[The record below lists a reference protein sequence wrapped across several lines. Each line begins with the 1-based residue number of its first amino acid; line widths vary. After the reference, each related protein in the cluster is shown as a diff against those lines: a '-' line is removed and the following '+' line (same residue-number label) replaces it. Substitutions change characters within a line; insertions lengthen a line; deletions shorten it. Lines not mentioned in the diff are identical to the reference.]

1 MEKHPV
7 PVIVSAARTPIGS
20 FGGALKDVPAVELGA
35 IAIREALTRA
45 KVAPE
50 EVEETIMGMVLQ
62 AGVGQAPARQAAIRA
77 GIPNSSSALTV
88 NKVCSSGL
96 KAVML
101 GAGLIELG
109 ENQIVIAGGMENM
122 DQAPYYLPKGREGYR
137 LGNGTVVDGMVNDG
151 LWDPYGNVHMGNCA
165 ELCAREKNISREEQ
179 DAFAV
184 ESYTRALNAQKAGK
198 FRPEI
203 VPVTIKGSKCDT
215 IVGDDEEPGRVK
227 LDKIPSLRPAFDKS
241 GTVTAANASSI
252 NDGGAAVVLMP
263 LDVAQKRGVKPLA
276 RIVGYATHSQAPEWF
291 TTAPAGAVEK
301 LLKRVGWK
309 LGDVDFF
316 ELNEAFS
323 VVAVANN
330 RLLGLDGKNVNI
342 WGGAVALGHP
352 IGASGCR
359 ILTTLLHVLKD
370 QGARR
375 GIAGLCNGGG
385 EATALAVEM
394 L

>member
-7 PVIVSAARTPIGS
+7 PVIVAGARTPIGS

-35 IAIREALTRA
+35 VAIREAMTRA
-45 KVAPE
+45 KVAPA

-77 GIPNSSSALTV
+77 GIPNSSSAMTV

-101 GAGLIELG
+101 GAGLIESG
-109 ENQIVIAGGMENM
+109 ENQIVVAGGMENM
-122 DQAPYYLPKGREGYR
+122 DLAPYYLTKGREGYR
-137 LGNGTVVDGMVNDG
+137 LGNGTIVDGMVNDG

-165 ELCAREKNISREEQ
+165 ELCAREKNITREEQ
-179 DAFAV
+179 DAFAI

-198 FRPEI
+198 FKAEMA
-203 VPVTIKGSKCDT
+203 PVTIKGSKGDT
-215 IVGDDEEPGRVK
+215 IVSEDEEPGRVK
-227 LDKIPSLRPAFDKS
+227 LDKIPSLRPAFDKN

-263 LDVAQKRGVKPLA
+263 FDLAQKRGVKPLA

-291 TTAPAGAVEK
+291 TTAPAGAIEK
-301 LLKRVGWK
+301 LLKRIGWK
-309 LGDVDFF
+309 IGDVDFF

-323 VVAVANN
+323 VVAIANN
-330 RLLGLDGKNVNI
+330 RTLGLDGKKVNI

-359 ILTTLLHVLKD
+359 ILITLLHVLKD

-375 GIAGLCNGGG
+375 GIASLCNGGG

>member
-1 MEKHPV
+1 MEKHPI
-7 PVIVSAARTPIGS
+7 PVIVSGARTPIGS
-20 FGGALKDVPAVELGA
+20 FGGTLKDVPAIELGA

-45 KVAPE
+45 KVASE

-101 GAGLIELG
+101 GAGLVELG
-109 ENQIVIAGGMENM
+109 ENQIVVAGGMENM

-137 LGNGTVVDGMVNDG
+137 LGNGTIVDGMVNDG

-165 ELCAREKNISREEQ
+165 ELCAREKKISREEQ
-179 DAFAV
+179 DAFAI

-198 FRPEI
+198 FRTEI
-203 VPVTIKGSKCDT
+203 IPVTIKGSKGDT
-215 IVGDDEEPGRVK
+215 IISDDEEPGRVK
-227 LDKIPSLRPAFDKS
+227 LDKIPSLKPAFDKQ

-263 LDVAQKRGVKPLA
+263 LDVAEKRGVKPLA
-276 RIVGYATHSQAPEWF
+276 RIVGFATHSQAPEWF

-309 LGDVDFF
+309 LGEVDFF

-323 VVAVANN
+323 VVAIANN
-330 RLLGLDGKNVNI
+330 RLLGLEGKKVNI

-352 IGASGCR
+352 IGATGCR
-359 ILTTLLHVLKD
+359 ILITLLHVLKD
-370 QGARR
+370 QGGRR

-385 EATALAVEM
+385 EATAVAVEM
-394 L
+394 F

>member
-7 PVIVSAARTPIGS
+7 PVILAAARTPIGS

-35 IAIREALTRA
+35 IAIREALARA
-45 KVAPE
+45 KVAPD

-109 ENQIVIAGGMENM
+109 ENQIVVAGGMENM
-122 DQAPYYLPKGREGYR
+122 DQAPYYLPKGRDGYR
-137 LGNGTVVDGMVNDG
+137 LGNGAVVDGMVNDG

-165 ELCAREKNISREEQ
+165 ELCAREKKISREEQ

-198 FRPEI
+198 FRTEI
-203 VPVTIKGSKCDT
+203 VPVTLKSSRGDT
-215 IVGDDEEPGRVK
+215 IVSDDEEPGRVK
-227 LDKIPSLRPAFDKS
+227 LDKIPSLKPAFDKA

-252 NDGGAAVVLMP
+252 NDGGAAVVLIP

-309 LGDVDFF
+309 LSDVDFF

>member
-7 PVIVSAARTPIGS
+7 PVIVAAARTPIGS
-20 FGGALKDVPAVELGA
+20 FGGVLKNVPAVELGA
-35 IAIREALTRA
+35 VAIREAMARA
-45 KVAPE
+45 KVAPD

-77 GIPNSSSALTV
+77 GIPNSSSAMTV

-101 GAGLIELG
+101 GAGLIEAG
-109 ENQIVIAGGMENM
+109 ENTIIVAGGMENM
-122 DQAPYYLPKGREGYR
+122 NQAPYYLPKGREGYR
-137 LGNGTVVDGMVNDG
+137 LGNGTIVDGMVNDG
-151 LWDPYGNVHMGNCA
+151 LWDPYSNVHMGNCA
-165 ELCAREKNISREEQ
+165 ELCAREKKITREEQ

-184 ESYTRALNAQKAGK
+184 ESYTRAMNAQKAGK
-198 FRPEI
+198 FRTEI
-203 VPVTIKGSKCDT
+203 IPVTIKSSKGDT
-215 IVGDDEEPGRVK
+215 VVSDDEEPGRLK
-227 LDKIPSLRPAFDKS
+227 LDKIPTLKPAFDKA

-263 LDVAQKRGVKPLA
+263 LEMAQKRGVKPLA

-309 LGDVDFF
+309 LNDVDFF
-316 ELNEAFS
+316 ELNEAFA
-323 VVAVANN
+323 VVSIVNN
-330 RLLGLDGKNVNI
+330 RMLGLDGKNVNI

-359 ILTTLLHVLKD
+359 ILVTLLHVLKEN
-370 QGARR
+370 GARR

-385 EATALAVEM
+385 EATAMAVEM